1 MLLSLIFGKYVI
13 VIVLKYFNW
22 LNLVISF
29 YIVGFIWF
37 MWNSDVYKLYI
48 VYVWII
54 YFVINLELVIIVVMS
69 RIVLIKKLNF
79 CLIYEFYYIVEL

>member
-54 YFVINLELVIIVVMS
+54 YFVSNLELVIIVVMS

>member
-54 YFVINLELVIIVVMS
+54 YFVSNLELVIIVVMS

-79 CLIYEFYYIVEL
+79 CLIYKFYDIVEL